1 MEKGQ
6 IIKINGRLG
15 FLMNPTME
23 VVSVGENLITLR
35 PYPNKEGG
43 LLSGL
48 NESTHG
54 IDLIKNISDIV

>member
-48 NESTHG
+48 NE
-54 IDLIKNISDIV
+54 